1 MKALFFSILIAFLAA
16 VGGIWY
22 GINHPNMLTENT
34 SIVLQ
39 KGESVRSL
47 AQNLKTAGV
56 INSSLLFRF
65 VVRALKVD
73 KRLKAG
79 EYMFAPQ
86 MSMLQVA
93 EQLLNGEVFY
103 RRVTIPEGLTSAQIR
118 TILESEPYL
127 SENITVD
134 MPEGSVL
141 PETYTFSRS
150 DSRDS
155 IVLKAQ
161 KDLQELVE
169 KVWSENANSSIKSK
183 EELLILASIV
193 EKETG
198 LRDER
203 ADVAAVFT
211 NRLNKGMMLQ
221 TDPTVIYALT
231 KGKVELGRPL
241 LKKDLDFDDP
251 YNTYRYYGLPPTP
264 ICNPGKEAIMATA
277 HPSKA
282 DYLYFV
288 ASGSGGHRFARTLND
303 HNDNVAKYRQILR
316 KATN

>member
-1 MKALFFSILIAFLAA
+1 MKAFFVSIVVAVLVA
-16 VGGIWY
+16 VGAMLY
-22 GINHPNMLTENT
+22 GINCPNKLTEST

-56 INSSLLFRF
+56 INSPLLFR
-65 VVRALKVD
+65 VIVRVLKVD

-79 EYMFAPQ
+79 EYMFAPRIN
-86 MSMLQVA
+86 MLQVA
-93 EQLLNGEVFY
+93 GQLLRGEVFY
-103 RRVTIPEGLTSAQIR
+103 RRVTIPEGLSSAQIR
-118 TILESEPYL
+118 IILENEQYL
-127 SENITVD
+127 SGDIGVD
-134 MPEGSVL
+134 MPEGSML
-141 PETYTFSRS
+141 PETYTFSRG

-161 KDLQELVE
+161 NDLKILVD
-169 KVWSENANSSIKSK
+169 KVWSENKNNSIKDK

-198 LRDER
+198 LPEER

-211 NRLNKGMMLQ
+211 NRLKSGMMLQ

-231 KGKVELGRPL
+231 KGKTELGRAL
-241 LKKDLDFDDP
+241 LKKDLDYDDP

-264 ICNPGKEAIMATA
+264 ICNPGEDAIVAA
-277 HPSKA
+277 ANPSEV

-288 ASGSGGHRFARTLND
+288 ASGNGGHRFAKTLSD
-303 HNDNVAKYRQILR
+303 HNDNVAMYRKLMQN
-316 KATN
+316 K